1 MSIDVP
7 NYRIL
12 DCLGTGQG
20 STLYKAMALATGKL
34 YAIKYVKVQTPE
46 AMRLVEQ
53 MRDEHAC
60 GSALDHPA
68 LRKTFELRYVK
79 QRLRLK
85 AAMLFMEFVDGV
97 TLSDCGPKMSISQ
110 LLRIIEKV
118 GEGLDAMHRGGFVH
132 ADLKPGNIMVLP
144 NREVKLID
152 FGQSSPLSQAKKR
165 VQGTIDYMAPEQAA
179 RQVLDARTDVFG
191 LGATLHR
198 VLTGKPV
205 ATEMNQRVDIHSL
218 GRVGVR
224 VDDNRP
230 PSLEGLPP
238 VVTTLINDSCATD
251 PAKRPRNMREMIDR
265 CRMAQLILAKK
276 REAKVAASESADA
289 SRMGDTSLLD
299 DTQILDDV
307 DFLDE
312 PEILRDRE
320 PPSINP

>member
-12 DCLGTGQG
+12 DSLGTGQG
-20 STLYKAMALATGKL
+20 STLYKAMAIATGKL
-34 YAIKYVKVQTPE
+34 YAIKYVKVATPE
-46 AMRLVEQ
+46 AMRLVDQ

-60 GSALDHPA
+60 GSALDHPT
-68 LRKTFELRYVK
+68 LRKTYELRYVK
-79 QRLRLK
+79 QRLRVK

-97 TLSDCGPKMSISQ
+97 TFSECGPKMTLLQS
-110 LLRIIEKV
+110 LRIIEKV
-118 GEGLDAMHRGGFVH
+118 GEGLEAMHRGGFVH

-152 FGQSSPLSQAKKR
+152 FGQSSPINQAKKR

-179 RQVLDARTDVFG
+179 RQLLDARTDVFG

-224 VDDNRP
+224 VEDNLP
-230 PSLEGLPP
+230 PSLDGLPP

-265 CRMAQLILAKK
+265 CRMAQIILA
-276 REAKVAASESADA
+276 RRGQEPVTQTVEADDA
-289 SRMGDTSLLD
+289 SRMGNTHLLD
-299 DTQILDDV
+299 DTQVIDDI
-307 DFLDE
+307 DFLSNND
-312 PEILRDRE
+312 
-320 PPSINP
+320 

>member
-12 DCLGTGQG
+12 DAVGVGQG
-20 STLYKAMALATGKL
+20 STLYKAMAVTTGTL
-34 YAIKYVKVQTPE
+34 YAIKYVKVATPE
-46 AMRLVEQ
+46 AMRLVDQ
-53 MRDEHAC
+53 MRDEHSC

-68 LRKTFELRYVK
+68 LRKTYELRYVR

-85 AAMLFMEFVDGV
+85 AAMLFMEYVDGV
-97 TLSDCGPKMSISQ
+97 TLSECGPKMGMAQ
-110 LLRIIEKV
+110 LLRIFEKV
-118 GEGLDAMHRGGFVH
+118 AVALDAMHRGGFVH

-152 FGQSSPLSQAKKR
+152 FGQSSPIFQAKKR

-224 VDDNRP
+224 LEDNLP

-238 VVTTLINDSCATD
+238 VVTRLINDCCATD
-251 PAKRPRNMREMIDR
+251 PNKRPKNMRELIDR
-265 CRMAQLILAKK
+265 CRMAQIIISRHGLEPVTQAV
-276 REAKVAASESADA
+276 EADDA
-289 SRMGDTSLLD
+289 SSLGDTQVIDETQFLD
-299 DTQILDDV
+299 DTDLLGSND
-307 DFLDE
+307 
-312 PEILRDRE
+312 
-320 PPSINP
+320 

>member
-12 DCLGTGQG
+12 DRLGTGQG
-20 STLYKAMALATGKL
+20 STLYKAMAITTGKL
-34 YAIKYVKVQTPE
+34 YAIKYVKVNTPE
-46 AMRLVEQ
+46 AMRLVDQ

-60 GSALDHPA
+60 GSALDHPT
-68 LRKTFELRYVK
+68 LRKTYEVRYVK

-97 TLSDCGPKMSISQ
+97 TLSDCGPKMNLLQ

-118 GEGLDAMHRGGFVH
+118 GVGLEAMHRGGFVH
-132 ADLKPGNIMVLP
+132 ADLKPGNILVMA

-152 FGQSSPLSQAKKR
+152 FGQSSPINQAKKR

-205 ATEMNQRVDIHSL
+205 ATELNQRVDIHSL

-224 VDDNRP
+224 VEDNLP

-238 VVTTLINDSCATD
+238 VVTTLINDSCASD
-251 PAKRPRNMREMIDR
+251 PAQRPRNMREMIDR
-265 CRMAQLILAKK
+265 CRMAQLFLA
-276 REAKVAASESADA
+276 RRSQETVRHAVDADDA
-289 SRMGDTSLLD
+289 SSLSDTHYLD
-299 DTQILDDV
+299 DTS
-307 DFLDE
+307 
-312 PEILRDRE
+312 R
-320 PPSINP
+320 